1 MQSITEYLYENL
13 NEADDAKIKEL
24 EQRVAKAE
32 KDAEEAK
39 DDADDAKKEANKS
52 AETINDEDDF
62 RDYAENKF
70 KEVFGDKL
78 DKDRMNKVID
88 GLLKDNQDLVD
99 DGEWGEL
106 IGMLNKSFGS

>member
-13 NEADDAKIKEL
+13 NEADDSKIKEL

-32 KDAEEAK
+32 KNAKEAK

-52 AETINDEDDF
+52 AETINNEDDF